1 MKNVLIT
8 GGSGRLARYVIEYL
22 VERDYRVTGFDCAAP
37 NAADYPKDVQFVKGD
52 LTTLED
58 CMRAISLSEAEAI
71 IHLAAIPYDTE
82 LHPGQSRIQKLP
94 EDECMKVNTMGT
106 YYLMDAAR
114 RFKHVKTVA
123 FASSYYALG
132 MGRRLSGTPFQ
143 VDYLPIDEDHPN
155 RPEDSYALSKVFG
168 EEILHAYSRAYGIRA
183 VAFRLQGIDWPF
195 RKDDYKY
202 GITLEAR
209 PDHVGGP
216 VGTTY
221 QYVDP
226 RDAAQAFTLAI
237 EAEHLEMFEVF
248 HLLTDSRHVE
258 DTKDVVAKVWP
269 DLVEMATDLEGTEG
283 LITAQKLRNK
293 LGYKPQFSWRN
304 QSDQE

>member
-1 MKNVLIT
+1 MKNVLVT
-8 GGSGRLARYVIEYL
+8 GGSGRLARYVIDYL
-22 VERDYRVTGFDCAAP
+22 LERDYRVTGFDCVAP
-37 NAADYPKDVQFVKGD
+37 NAADYPKGVQFVKGD

-58 CMRAISLSEAEAI
+58 CMRAISLSEAESI
-71 IHLAAIPYDTE
+71 IHLAAIPYDTD
-82 LHPGQSRIQKLP
+82 LHPGQSRIQNLP

-132 MGRRLSGTPFQ
+132 LGRRFSGTPFK
-143 VDYLPIDEDHPN
+143 VDYLPIDEEHPN
-155 RPEDSYALSKVFG
+155 RPEDTYALSKVFG
-168 EEILHAYSRAYGIRA
+168 EEILQAYSRAYGIRT
-183 VAFRLQGIDWPF
+183 VAFRLQGIDWPS
-195 RKDDYKY
+195 RKEDYKY

-209 PDHVGGP
+209 PNHVGGP
-216 VGTTY
+216 VVTTY

-237 EAEHLEMFEVF
+237 EAQNLELFEVF

-258 DTKDVVAKVWP
+258 DTKDVVAKIWP
-269 DLVEMATDLEGTEG
+269 DLKEMAAHLEGTEG
-283 LITAQKLRNK
+283 LITGKKLRTK

-304 QSDQE
+304 QQNH